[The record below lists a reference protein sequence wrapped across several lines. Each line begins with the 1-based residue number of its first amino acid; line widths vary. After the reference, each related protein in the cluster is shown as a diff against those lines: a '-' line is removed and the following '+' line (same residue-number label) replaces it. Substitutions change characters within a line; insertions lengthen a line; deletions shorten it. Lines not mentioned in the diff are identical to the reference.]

1 MNMDIDDKLMNDF
14 KDCVGFAV
22 AQHYKKDG
30 VIARQR
36 LLWKLTKLWNSRP
49 MHAGIPGE
57 VRRKLGEQEATRLFQ
72 DIANEYIYNP
82 ELLKSAID
90 DLKKLSNPE
99 NDDKAESKTFSIKD
113 VEQQL
118 SKSIN
123 DREANIHSL
132 ALVIAPLINRGY
144 KVTPFPDDKH
154 TIGLSVQGLGKIWAN
169 KLPVT
174 VESTLGGYDP
184 AKCQTEDFTNDL
196 NAINHKLK
204 YVKCT
209 YEHIEDVTDKDNEIE
224 SSMQL
229 LADLNSLSNSGK
241 ISSFTETVIVA
252 RSRIDKLTA
261 ENNDDFINY
270 VDVHIKEVSEV
281 ANSLIKYLF
290 DPNDKELFIKACKEV
305 IKAGKASTALLQ
317 RRLQISYPKAD
328 ELMTEMSRRNIVLRH
343 TDKPSEVLVNDI
355 SECQW

>member
-1 MNMDIDDKLMNDF
+1 MDIDDKLINDF
-14 KDCVGFAV
+14 RDCVGFAV

-36 LLWKLTKLWNSRP
+36 LLWKLTKHWNSRP

-82 ELLKSAID
+82 DLLKSATD
-90 DLKKLSNPE
+90 DLKKLSNPSK
-99 NDDKAESKTFSIKD
+99 DDETESNTFSTTD

-118 SKSIN
+118 GKSITSPK
-123 DREANIHSL
+123 ANVHLL
-132 ALVIAPLINRGY
+132 ALVVTPLINKGY
-144 KVTPFPDDKH
+144 KVAPFPDDKH
-154 TIGLSVQGLGKIWAN
+154 TVGLSVQGLGKVWAN

-184 AKCQTEDFTNDL
+184 TKCQSEDFANDL

-209 YEHIEDVTDKDNEIE
+209 YEHIEDVIDEDNEIE
-224 SSMQL
+224 SSMQF

-241 ISSFTETVIVA
+241 FSSFTETVVTA
-252 RSRIDKLTA
+252 KSRIDKLTV

-270 VDVHIKEVSEV
+270 VDEHVKELSEV
-281 ANSLIKYLF
+281 ANGLIKYLF
-290 DPNDKELFIKACKEV
+290 DPKDKELFTKACKEV